1 MGKGKKRELGPVQ
14 HEEAPRHFR
23 KGAPPSPWFLCFF
36 FFFLSS
42 LSSLRPG
49 VGGRGGRETRGGECS
64 GGGSGEGEEGGKGGL
79 SLFLLSSLLLQL
91 LLSLP

>member
-23 KGAPPSPWFLCFF
+23 EGAPPSPPLGSCDFF
-36 FFFLSS
+36 FVFPFLFTA
-42 LSSLRPG
+42 G
-49 VGGRGGRETRGGECS
+49 CGREGGREMRGGECS